1 MRGGN
6 TVPRFF
12 VPPSQIY
19 DDEIVILGDDARH
32 IISSLRMREGEEI
45 TVCDMNRRDYFCRI
59 STAFDGLVRAT
70 ILGEA
75 PSKTEF
81 PMKIRLF
88 QSVPKGDK
96 FEYIVQKSVEMGI
109 CEIIPV
115 FSSRCV
121 VKPELTREAK
131 KLERYRRIAYEAAKQ
146 CGRGI
151 IPAVCSPMSF
161 ATAIEAC
168 CADGTALICYEGEH
182 NFSLRQAFESRK
194 SDRATPI
201 SFFIG
206 PEGGYSEEEIELA
219 DSVGIR
225 PVSLGNRILRC
236 ETASGFALACAAF
249 AFEL

>member
-1 MRGGN
+1 M
-6 TVPRFF
+6 PRFF

-19 DDEIVILGDDARH
+19 DNEIVILGDDAKH
-32 IISSLRMREGEEI
+32 IILSLRMRVGDEI
-45 TVCDMNRRDYFCRI
+45 TVCDMNRRDYFCSI
-59 STAFDGLVRAT
+59 SAAFDGIVRAT
-70 ILGEA
+70 IIGES

-81 PMKIRLF
+81 PMRIRLF

-96 FEYIVQKSVEMGI
+96 LEYIVQKSVEMGVS
-109 CEIIPV
+109 EIIPV

-121 VKPELTREAK
+121 VKPEHSREAK
-131 KLERYRRIAYEAAKQ
+131 KLDRYRRIAYEAAKQ

-151 IPAVCSPMSF
+151 IPDICAPMSF
-161 ATAIEAC
+161 SAAVSAC
-168 CADGTALICYEGEH
+168 CAGGTSLICYEGEH
-182 NFSLRQAFESRK
+182 RFSLRQAYEERK
-194 SDRATPI
+194 NDRTTPI

-206 PEGGYSEEEIELA
+206 PEGGYSDDEVELA
-219 DSVGIR
+219 ENAGIR

>member
-32 IISSLRMREGEEI
+32 IISSLRMREGDEI

-70 ILGEA
+70 VLGEA

-115 FSSRCV
+115 FSARCV

-151 IPAVCSPMSF
+151 IPA
-161 ATAIEAC
+161 
-168 CADGTALICYEGEH
+168 LICYEGEH
-182 NFSLRQAFESRK
+182 NFSLRQAFEARK

-219 DSVGIR
+219 ESVGIR

>member
-1 MRGGN
+1 M
-6 TVPRFF
+6 PRFF

-19 DDEIVILGDDARH
+19 DEEIVILGDDAKH

-45 TVCDMNRRDYFCRI
+45 TVCDMNRHDYFCRI
-59 STAFDGLVRAT
+59 STAFDGIVRAT
-70 ILGEA
+70 ILGTA

-96 FEYIVQKSVEMGI
+96 FEYIVQKSVEMGV

-121 VKPELTREAK
+121 VKPELSIETK

-151 IPAVCSPMSF
+151 IPSVCAPISY
-161 ATAIEAC
+161 ATAIDIAC
-168 CADGTALICYEGEH
+168 TDGTALICYEEEDE
-182 NFSLRQAFESRK
+182 FSLRQALFERGD
-194 SDRATPI
+194 DRSSPI

-206 PEGGYSEEEIELA
+206 PEGGYSEEEIEQA
-219 DSVGIR
+219 EKFGVK
-225 PVSLGNRILRC
+225 PVTLGNRILRC
-236 ETASGFALACAAF
+236 ETASGFALACASF

>member
-1 MRGGN
+1 
-6 TVPRFF
+6 
-12 VPPSQIY
+12 
-19 DDEIVILGDDARH
+19 
-32 IISSLRMREGEEI
+32 
-45 TVCDMNRRDYFCRI
+45 
-59 STAFDGLVRAT
+59 
-70 ILGEA
+70 
-75 PSKTEF
+75 
-81 PMKIRLF
+81 
-88 QSVPKGDK
+88 
-96 FEYIVQKSVEMGI
+96 
-109 CEIIPV
+109 
-115 FSSRCV
+115 
-121 VKPELTREAK
+121 
-131 KLERYRRIAYEAAKQ
+131 
-146 CGRGI
+146 
-151 IPAVCSPMSF
+151 MSF
-161 ATAIEAC
+161 ATAVEAC